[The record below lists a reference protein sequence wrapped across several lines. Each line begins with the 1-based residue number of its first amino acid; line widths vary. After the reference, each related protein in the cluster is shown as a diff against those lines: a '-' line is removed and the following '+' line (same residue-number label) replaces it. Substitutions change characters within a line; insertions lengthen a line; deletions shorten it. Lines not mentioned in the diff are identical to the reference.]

1 MWKLCIQGVI
11 RPRTTALASR
21 LTSARVKHVPPGQAE
36 GGSPRKHTCTGL
48 YTLANMRTC
57 KHALATTAQ
66 VTCASIPPVSS
77 PAT

>member
-1 MWKLCIQGVI
+1 MWTLCIQDVI

-21 LTSARVKHVPPGQAE
+21 LTSAHVKHVPPGQAA
-36 GGSPRKHTCTGL
+36 GGSQRKHSCTGL

-57 KHALATTAQ
+57 KHALATTAH
-66 VTCASIPPVSS
+66 VPSASIPPVSS